1 LLTLR
6 PAKLLRL
13 LAVPLAFTM
22 LSPMA
27 NALENNVALENLSG
41 NRGDQISQVI
51 AVPDGADRLSIS
63 ISGGSGDA
71 DLYVRYGSAPT
82 LRQFHCRPYR
92 NGNREAC
99 VARTPPAGTYYIMLV
114 GYADFPAPAP
124 APAPAPDSTLT
135 STQQL
140 LLNAHNA
147 ARSQG
152 RNCGSEFFPAA
163 PPLTWNSQLTQA
175 ASVHSNDMANVNF
188 FSHTGSDGSSAGQ
201 RVSNTGYAW
210 SWWGE
215 NIAAGYQSVDAVMQ
229 GWLTSPGHCK
239 GIMNPNFTEVGV
251 AVVLGQ
257 GSQYSNYWTAV
268 FARPQ

>member
-1 LLTLR
+1 
-6 PAKLLRL
+6 
-13 LAVPLAFTM
+13 
-22 LSPMA
+22 
-27 NALENNVALENLSG
+27 
-41 NRGDQISQVI
+41 
-51 AVPDGADRLSIS
+51 
-63 ISGGSGDA
+63 
-71 DLYVRYGSAPT
+71 
-82 LRQFHCRPYR
+82 
-92 NGNREAC
+92 
-99 VARTPPAGTYYIMLV
+99 MLV
-114 GYADFPAPAP
+114 GYADFAGVELLASYRDNNSPANDAPAPAPAPDPAPAP